1 MSYSCHSG
9 DGLLLLL
16 QAARKL
22 ESEDTIQRPC
32 YSDGW
37 DHRPNTRANTDHKY
51 VVQHN
56 YGYNASKRPI
66 AGPREESV
74 SCVFSTITLLGRRA
88 HLRAC
93 METLKEHLNFD
104 NDMPRITMLA
114 VLKKATTTIQYLRQ
128 RKQCLETCEDNEK
141 QRYAQLVKRR
151 IALRKKLEEKK
162 SRFLKLQNWRERN
175 RNCSE
180 CSITTTS
187 SDDSELDLQ
196 LRSAHTASH
205 GPSSPNRHPFDPFSR
220 GENTSAGVGCVLS
233 NNKHV
238 SPLGSST
245 RFPSGIDHFDASS
258 SDSGFDE
265 ITIGS
270 SGKASPDGS
279 LMPYCVS
286 EAPSMIPTY
295 FHKPCSAS

>member
-37 DHRPNTRANTDHKY
+37 DHRPNTRANADHKY

-56 YGYNASKRPI
+56 YGYNASKRQI
-66 AGPREESV
+66 AGPRCTHNELEKS
-74 SCVFSTITLLGRRA
+74 RRA

-128 RKQCLETCEDNEK
+128 RKQCLETCEDSEK

-162 SRFLKLQNWRERN
+162 SRFLKLQSWRERN

-196 LRSAHTASH
+196 LRSTHTASH

-220 GENTSAGVGCVLS
+220 GENASLGVGCVLS

-265 ITIGS
+265 VTIGS
-270 SGKASPDGS
+270 SGKTSPDGS
-279 LMPYCVS
+279 LIPYCVS
-286 EAPSMIPTY
+286 ETPSMIPTY